1 MRTRHLLAAAAGA
14 LLMSSAWGQDMFV
27 YPNAGQSADQQ
38 EKDQYECYQFARQNS
53 GFDPMAMPTATSA
66 PPPEETRSAGG
77 TALRGA
83 ALGAVVGGIADGS
96 DGAGKGAAIGAASGL
111 LFGGARSRNS
121 RQQQEQWEQQQQQQ
135 YLAGRDNYN
144 RAFAACM
151 EGRDYTVR

>member
-1 MRTRHLLAAAAGA
+1 MNLRHLLATITGM
-14 LLMSSAWGQDMFV
+14 LLMAPAWGQDMFV
-27 YPNAGQSADQQ
+27 YPNAGQSAEQQ
-38 EKDQYECYQFARQNS
+38 QKDEYECYGFAKQNS
-53 GFDPMAMPTATSA
+53 GFDPMAMPTASSA
-66 PPPEETRSAGG
+66 PPQEESRTAGG

-96 DGAGKGAAIGAASGL
+96 DGAGKGALIGGASGL

-121 RQQQEQWEQQQQQQ
+121 RQQQQQWEQQQQQQ
-135 YLAGRDNYN
+135 YLANRNNYN